1 MIKVRLGIPPQ
12 PLTRFTLTGQTQPF
26 KVADRGANS
35 PSHTTLGLVMHGR
48 CGRPDP
54 MRQLLPGIKTYDAK
68 SCVADPILY
77 IASKFRP
84 YGSDCFRCHDAAAL
98 CCVARRRGIPH
109 RRRAAAPT
117 W

>member
-1 MIKVRLGIPPQ
+1 
-12 PLTRFTLTGQTQPF
+12 
-26 KVADRGANS
+26 
-35 PSHTTLGLVMHGR
+35 
-48 CGRPDP
+48 

-98 CCVARRRGIPH
+98 SCVARRRGIPH

-117 W
+117 WSLNAGARIARHQQRHLPSSR